1 MAERTKFITYCIY
14 SFIISLCVYPI
25 EAHWVWGGTPWLT
38 DMGFTDFAGSACIH
52 MVGGIS
58 ALIGA
63 KILGPRIGKYS
74 VRTGKP
80 HAIPGHNIPIGAL
93 GVFILWL
100 GWYGF
105 NGAAATTIE
114 DLGSIFLTT
123 TVAPAVA
130 TVTCTPW
137 FS

>member
-1 MAERTKFITYCIY
+1 
-14 SFIISLCVYPI
+14 
-25 EAHWVWGGTPWLT
+25 
-38 DMGFTDFAGSACIH
+38 

-105 NGAAATTIE
+105 NGAAATSLR

-123 TVAPAVA
+123 TISPAIA
-130 TVTCTPW
+130 TVVCYDLYLDQIWQPGCFYVFECLSCRFGCDHCTL
-137 FS
+137 